1 MLWVLRTGLLNGNE
15 APLIFGV
22 PVAFGS
28 WDFFLKNPA
37 MDVWFFE
44 LELDLDSEGVGVAR
58 TLLEDLEEGVMMPR
72 CS

>member
-1 MLWVLRTGLLNGNE
+1 MGNE

-22 PVAFGS
+22 LVGFGS

-44 LELDLDSEGVGVAR
+44 LELDLDSEGVGVA
-58 TLLEDLEEGVMMPR
+58 LLEDLEEGVMMLR
-72 CS
+72 CNWSPNRSR